1 MSVGIRVFEMAA
13 VGRLSIRPSRLA
25 SEDLPELDSPQM
37 ARRSGRA
44 RRCCVRRRARTA
56 GNSFEPGGIVL
67 SSMACASFSSVTIR
81 PVSGWSDTTGTRLEL
96 QTFGLAG
103 CQELS
108 SGVDAHYRSVRV
120 RSDPCLRELTQSDQ
134 HATRAAGSVARHFF
148 VTSAL
153 PLGAGAASRLGAA
166 AGAGGPTGAAAGVTL
181 IAGFG
186 TP

>member
-1 MSVGIRVFEMAA
+1 VFEMAA

-25 SEDLPELDSPQM
+25 SDDLPELDSPQM

-44 RRCCVRRRARTA
+44 RRCCVRRSARTA
-56 GNSFEPGGIVL
+56 GNSFEPGEIVL
-67 SSMACASFSSVTIR
+67 SSMVRASFSSATIR

-108 SGVDAHYRSVRV
+108 SGVDARYRSGRF
-120 RSDPCLRELTQSDQ
+120 RSDPCLRDLTQGDQ
-134 HATRAAGSVARHFF
+134 HTTRAAGSVARHFF

-153 PLGAGAASRLGAA
+153 PLGAGAGAASRFGA
-166 AGAGGPTGAAAGVTL
+166 AGAGAAAAGVTL

>member
-13 VGRLSIRPSRLA
+13 VGRLSIRPNRLA

-37 ARRSGRA
+37 ARRNGLT

-67 SSMACASFSSVTIR
+67 SSMARASFSSATIR
-81 PVSGWSDTTGTRLEL
+81 PVSGWSDTTRTRLEL

-108 SGVDAHYRSVRV
+108 SGLDARNLSGRF
-120 RSDPCLRELTQSDQ
+120 RSDPLSK
-134 HATRAAGSVARHFF
+134 
-148 VTSAL
+148 
-153 PLGAGAASRLGAA
+153 
-166 AGAGGPTGAAAGVTL
+166 GPD
-181 IAGFG
+181 
-186 TP
+186 